1 MLLEIC
7 VDSLE
12 SALAAQAGGAD
23 RIELCSALE
32 CGGLTPPAGL
42 LKMVRE
48 MLAIPLQVLIRPR
61 NGDFCYSERE
71 FEVMREDIL
80 FAKQNGAEGVVIG
93 MLLPDGRIDTARTK
107 ALVETARPMSVTF
120 HRAFDFSRDPYQA
133 LEDII
138 STGSDRILSS
148 GQAQSALMGVSLLS
162 ELVALAKTRIIIMPG
177 AGINSGNVQRIL
189 EQTKAREIHLS
200 ASKLIDSRMIYHKS
214 SLKLHSDNLTQY
226 SVRQP
231 DINEIIMIK
240 KLMV

>member
-1 MLLEIC
+1 
-7 VDSLE
+7 
-12 SALAAQAGGAD
+12 
-23 RIELCSALE
+23 
-32 CGGLTPPAGL
+32 
-42 LKMVRE
+42 
-48 MLAIPLQVLIRPR
+48 
-61 NGDFCYSERE
+61 
-71 FEVMREDIL
+71 
-80 FAKQNGAEGVVIG
+80 
-93 MLLPDGRIDTARTK
+93 
-107 ALVETARPMSVTF
+107 
-120 HRAFDFSRDPYQA
+120 
-133 LEDII
+133 
-138 STGSDRILSS
+138 
-148 GQAQSALMGVSLLS
+148 MGVSLLS